1 MKYYAENLGS
11 GTEFGA
17 YFMNYHSKLPYIS
30 FFSAPTSCSHNANV
44 KDTVTFFQA
53 CGNIPAVADAGARQQ
68 LSNDSL
74 GLIGNQLL
82 THPLALD
89 NDTGALHLAN
99 LPTKVE
105 RPSGRDRV

>member
-53 CGNIPAVADAGARQQ
+53 CGNIPAVADAGAHQQ

-74 GLIGNQLL
+74 GLIANQLL
-82 THPLALD
+82 NNPLALA
-89 NDTGALHLAN
+89 NATATLNPPN
-99 LPTKVE
+99 LPTTQ
-105 RPSGRDRV
+105 PPPHTL